1 MAFAAKQP
9 AWPYAPHRIPP
20 ETLAVILGTY
30 YSGKGVFAQTL
41 KIRFAPSTVD
51 SSSPSFTLEVQTLL
65 WARMAF
71 WL

>member
-9 AWPYAPHRIPP
+9 AWPYAINLAASNTARNIGRHF
-20 ETLAVILGTY
+20 ETH

-51 SSSPSFTLEVQTLL
+51 PSSPSSTLGVQTLL
-65 WARMAF
+65 
-71 WL
+71 